1 LVSCSFHVLYEQ
13 EQDFLSH
20 IGEGDPHVVDLRTA
34 AVWALFQAWWGV
46 AVLTYFSYLLWSC
59 SLAHDPRPANLG
71 LWGGGAAGA
80 AESGIL
86 VP

>member
-34 AVWALFQAWWGV
+34 AVWALFQAW
-46 AVLTYFSYLLWSC
+46 
-59 SLAHDPRPANLG
+59 
-71 LWGGGAAGA
+71 
-80 AESGIL
+80 
-86 VP
+86 